1 MHSRTLLTAVLA
13 VAVAAAASAQD
24 RPRRFGRR
32 RRDPDDGAS
41 DAPHSTFAF
50 GPHARQAYDVYG
62 NPSATGPILVFV
74 HGGGWAFGDKSMVHA
89 LPDYAARHGLTLIST
104 EYRLAPE
111 VTARE
116 QAEDLA
122 AAVSHI
128 RRSLPGRPI
137 VLVGHS
143 AGAHLAALVA
153 VDPQYLGAH
162 GMAPSDLAGVIP
174 LDGAGYDATQP
185 RPRGLVGRALERM
198 YEQAFGD
205 QRAELSPTLRVGPG
219 VAYPPFLIFHVA
231 SREDARAQSEA
242 LARAL
247 TGAGGRAEVISAP
260 GDSHRD
266 INVEFGQAGDPEGE
280 RAAVFIRSIR

>member
-1 MHSRTLLTAVLA
+1 MHRRTLLTAVLA
-13 VAVAAAASAQD
+13 ISVAGAASAQD
-24 RPRRFGRR
+24 RPRRFGGR

-41 DAPHSTFAF
+41 DAPHTTVSF
-50 GPHARQAYDVYG
+50 GSHARQAYDVYD
-62 NPSATGPILVFV
+62 NPGATGPVLVFV

-89 LPDYAARHGLTLIST
+89 LPDYAARHGLKLIST

-116 QAEDLA
+116 QAQDLA

-128 RRSLPGRPI
+128 RRRLPGRPI

-143 AGAHLAALVA
+143 AGAHLVALVGIE
-153 VDPQYLGAH
+153 PLYLGAH

-185 RPRGLVGRALERM
+185 RRGGLVGRALERM

-205 QRAELSPTLRVGPG
+205 QRAELSPTLRVRPG

-231 SREDARAQSEA
+231 SREDSRQQSEA

-247 TGAGGRAEVISAP
+247 TGAGGRAEVVSAP

-266 INVEFGQAGDPEGE
+266 INVEFGQAGDTEGE
-280 RAAVFIRSIR
+280 RAAVFIASLR